1 MSHFLFIAGALRERS
16 SEESADLQLIH
27 GLWGL
32 CTSLIRTNLE
42 TYLRP
47 HSRGLVYVL
56 KAGLCAEFQIRSS
69 VLPFS
74 NLDELLKDD
83 LKTEARFGFVRVV
96 VTRRWA
102 STPQKSQAL
111 LQSVLQIP
119 DQAELTRRL
128 GLGMH
133 RLTEQE
139 YEAIVRGINQT
150 L

>member
-1 MSHFLFIAGALRERS
+1 
-16 SEESADLQLIH
+16 
-27 GLWGL
+27 
-32 CTSLIRTNLE
+32 
-42 TYLRP
+42 
-47 HSRGLVYVL
+47 
-56 KAGLCAEFQIRSS
+56 
-69 VLPFS
+69 
-74 NLDELLKDD
+74 

-119 DQAELTRRL
+119 DQAELNRRL

-139 YEAIVRGINQT
+139 YEAIVRGIDQS